1 MYTDGHT
8 VTTARKLPLNLLDAL
23 RVLEGSAVLG
33 ERLGALVPSYLKPKR
48 EEWNAY
54 ARHLSPWERE
64 NTLDC

>member
-1 MYTDGHT
+1 M
-8 VTTARKLPLNLLDAL
+8 
-23 RVLEGSAVLG
+23 G
-33 ERLGALVPSYLKPKR
+33 ERLGALVPSYLKLKH